1 MTNERMALLDLVEK
15 DADSDLVRDML
26 AFAAE
31 RMMEA
36 EAEGAAGA
44 AKGAR
49 TPLRDAHRNGYRARE
64 WDTRAGRI
72 ELAIPRLRKGSYFPS
87 FLEPRRTAEKALV
100 AVIQEAYV
108 HGVSTRS
115 VDDLVK
121 AMGAGGMSKSQMSR
135 LCAEIDIRVNA
146 FLSRPLEGAWP
157 YLWLDAT
164 YIKVREGGRIISRAV
179 IVAVAVNGDGKREVL
194 GIATGP
200 SEAETFW
207 TDFLRSLADRGLRG
221 VKLVIADD
229 HKGLRAAA
237 RRVFNASLQRCRVH
251 WMRNALAHAPAKQ
264 RAAVAAMLKTIF
276 AQETKAEATVQWN
289 VVADALREKQPK
301 LGAMMDASR
310 EDVLAYMDFP
320 KDHWPQISST
330 NPLERLNKEIKRRSD
345 VVGIFPNDAAIIRL
359 VGALMLETNDEWAVA
374 RRYMSL
380 ETLARLTHTDTVR
393 LPAVAA

>member
-1 MTNERMALLDLVEK
+1 MTDERMALLDLVEK

-36 EAEGAAGA
+36 EAEVAAGA

-49 TPLRDAHRNGYRARE
+49 APLREAHRNGYRARD

-108 HGVSTRS
+108 QGVSTRS

-121 AMGAGGMSKSQMSR
+121 AMGAGGMSKSQVSR
-135 LCAEIDIRVNA
+135 LCAEIDTRVNA

-179 IVAVAVNGDGKREVL
+179 IVAVAVNSDGKREVL
-194 GIATGP
+194 GIAVGP

-221 VKLVIADD
+221 IKLVIADD

-237 RRVFNASLQRCRVH
+237 RRVFNAGLQRCRVH

-276 AQETKAEATVQWN
+276 AQETKAEAAAQWN
-289 VVADALREKQPK
+289 VVADALRDKQPK